1 MERYYPVALVTL
13 ACGLLLFGMATVVA
27 RTHGKTGIQPPTM
40 TGHPD
45 LENAVRGHMNTIEWL
60 PIFLPSM
67 WLFAIYWN
75 ANWAAALG
83 AIWIVGRIL
92 YFVGYTRAPNKRF
105 AGFGIQTTAAMVLL
119 LGALGRIIYLMAS

>member
-1 MERYYPVALVTL
+1 MERYYLVALVTL
-13 ACGLLLFGMATVVA
+13 ACSLMVFGMATVVA
-27 RTHGKTGIQPPTM
+27 RTHGKTGILPPTM
-40 TGHPD
+40 TGNPA

-92 YFVGYTRAPNKRF
+92 YFVGYTRAPDKRF
-105 AGFGIQTTAAMVLL
+105 AGFGIQGAAAFALL
-119 LGALGRIIYLMAS
+119 LGAFGRIIYLAM

>member
-1 MERYYPVALVTL
+1 MERYYFVALVTL
-13 ACGLLLFGMATVVA
+13 ACSLMLFGMATVVA
-27 RTHGKTGIQPPTM
+27 RAHGKTGILPPTM

-45 LENAVRGHMNTIEWL
+45 LENAVRAHMNTIEGL

-83 AIWIVGRIL
+83 VVWIFGRIL
-92 YFVGYTRAPNKRF
+92 YFVGYTTAPNKRF
-105 AGFGIQTTAAMVLL
+105 AGFGIQLAAAMALV
-119 LGALGRIIYLMAS
+119 LGALVRIVYLMM

>member
-1 MERYYPVALVTL
+1 MEKYYLVALVTL
-13 ACGLLLFGMATVVA
+13 ACSLMVFGMSTFVA
-27 RTHGKTGIQPPTM
+27 RTHGKTGIMPPAM

-45 LENAVRGHMNTIEWL
+45 LENAVRAHMNTIEAF
-60 PIFLPSM
+60 PVFLPSM

-92 YFVGYTRAPNKRF
+92 YFVGYTKAPEKRF
-105 AGFGIQTTAAMVLL
+105 PGFGIQISATLALM
-119 LGALGRIIYLMAS
+119 LGALGRIIYLMM

>member
-1 MERYYPVALVTL
+1 MERYYLVALVTL
-13 ACGLLLFGMATVVA
+13 ACSLMLFGMATVVA
-27 RTHGKTGIQPPTM
+27 RAHGKTGILPPTM
-40 TGHPD
+40 TGDPV

-60 PIFLPSM
+60 AIFLPSM

-92 YFVGYTRAPNKRF
+92 YFVGYTKAPNKRF
-105 AGFGIQTTAAMVLL
+105 AVFGIQGAAALALL
-119 LGALGRIIYLMAS
+119 FGALGRIIYLAM

>member
-1 MERYYPVALVTL
+1 
-13 ACGLLLFGMATVVA
+13 
-27 RTHGKTGIQPPTM
+27 M

-45 LENAVRGHMNTIEWL
+45 LENAVRAQMNTIESL
-60 PIFLPSM
+60 PLFRPPM

-92 YFVGYTRAPNKRF
+92 YFIGYTKAPGKRF
-105 AGFGIQTTAAMVLL
+105 PGFGIQIFAALALM
-119 LGALGRIIYLMAS
+119 LGSLGRIVYLMMQAL

>member
-13 ACGLLLFGMATVVA
+13 ACSLMLFGMATVVA
-27 RTHGKTGIQPPTM
+27 RTHGKTGILPPTM
-40 TGHPD
+40 TGDPR

-92 YFVGYTRAPNKRF
+92 YFVGYTKAPSKRF
-105 AGFGIQTTAAMVLL
+105 AGFGIQLAAALALL
-119 LGALGRIIYLMAS
+119 FGALGRIVYLAM

>member
-1 MERYYPVALVTL
+1 MERYYLVALVTL
-13 ACGLLLFGMATVVA
+13 ACSLMLFGMATVVA
-27 RTHGKTGIQPPTM
+27 RTHGKTGILPPTM
-40 TGHPD
+40 TGDPA

-92 YFVGYTRAPNKRF
+92 YFVGYTRAPDKRF
-105 AGFGIQTTAAMVLL
+105 AGFGIQGAAAFALL
-119 LGALGRIIYLMAS
+119 LGAFGRIIYLAM

>member
-1 MERYYPVALVTL
+1 MERYYLVALVTL
-13 ACGLLLFGMATVVA
+13 SCSLMLFGMATVVA
-27 RTHGKTGIQPPTM
+27 RTHGKTGILPPTM

-83 AIWIVGRIL
+83 VVWIFGRIL
-92 YFVGYTRAPNKRF
+92 YFVGYTKAPNKRF
-105 AGFGIQTTAAMVLL
+105 AGLGIQGAAALALL
-119 LGALGRIIYLMAS
+119 LGAFGRIVYLMM

>member
-13 ACGLLLFGMATVVA
+13 ACSLMVFGMATFVA
-27 RTHGKTGIQPPTM
+27 RTHGKTGILPPTM

-45 LENAVRGHMNTIEWL
+45 LENAVRGHMNTIEWFA
-60 PIFLPSM
+60 IFLPSM

-83 AIWIVGRIL
+83 VVWIFGRIL
-92 YFVGYTRAPNKRF
+92 YFAGYTTAPDKRF
-105 AGFGIQTTAAMVLL
+105 AGFGIQGAAALALL
-119 LGALGRIIYLMAS
+119 FGAFGRIVYLMM

>member
-1 MERYYPVALVTL
+1 MERYYPVALVTI
-13 ACGLLLFGMATVVA
+13 ACSLMLFGMATAVA
-27 RTHGKTGIQPPTM
+27 RAHGKTGIAPPTM

-45 LENAVRGHMNTIEWL
+45 LENAVRAHMNTIEGL
-60 PIFLPSM
+60 PLFLPSM

-92 YFVGYTRAPNKRF
+92 YFVGYTKAPNKRF
-105 AGFGIQTTAAMVLL
+105 AGFGIQIFAAVALM
-119 LGALGRIIYLMAS
+119 LGALGRIVYLMM